1 MTHYPQIAAQL
12 FNRPL
17 LAHRGALEQY
27 ARAMAPRIF
36 GGPVSFGGEWQ
47 AGIVGEPI
55 RDAVDWEG
63 NPTYT
68 GPRMI
73 GKTGVAVIEAEGAL
87 VPKGKW
93 IGAMCDATSYEGIH
107 AQVSD
112 CRANKDVRGVIL
124 EVDSFGGAVAGA
136 FSCADAIH
144 QLAQEKPVLAILTE
158 HACSAAYLLAS
169 AATGGVIPKTGLA
182 GSVGVIMLHV
192 DYSKALDKA
201 GVKITP
207 IFSGARKNDYSP
219 YEELGEDVYTKA
231 AAEADTVRDMFIEA
245 VARYRKGRINADALR
260 KTEAETFMGA
270 DAVKM
275 GLIDEVGDPIVAAN
289 TFITEIGRK
298 AA

>member
-17 LAHRGALEQY
+17 LAHRGTLEQY

-36 GGPVSFGGEWQ
+36 GGPVTFGGEWQ
-47 AGIVGEPI
+47 AGLVGEPI
-55 RDAVDWEG
+55 RNEVDWEG

-112 CRANKDVRGVIL
+112 CRASKDIRGVIL

-144 QLAQEKPVLAILTE
+144 QLAQEKPVLAVLTE

-169 AATGGVIPKTGLA
+169 AATGSVIPKTGLA

-201 GVKITP
+201 GVNITP

-219 YEELGEDVYTKA
+219 YEALGEDVYKKA
-231 AAEADTVRDMFIEA
+231 VAEADTVRDMFVEA
-245 VARYRKGRINADALR
+245 VARYRNGRVTADALR
-260 KTEAETFMGA
+260 NTEAETFMGA

-275 GLIDEVGDPIVAAN
+275 GLIDEVGDPILAAN
-289 TFITEIGRK
+289 TFIAEIGRQ

>member
-17 LAHRGALEQY
+17 LAHRGTLEQY

-36 GGPVSFGGEWQ
+36 GGPVTFGGEWQ
-47 AGIVGEPI
+47 AGLVGEPI
-55 RDAVDWEG
+55 RNEVDWEG

-112 CRANKDVRGVIL
+112 CRASKDIRGVIL

-144 QLAQEKPVLAILTE
+144 QLAQEKPVLAVLTE

-169 AATGGVIPKTGLA
+169 AATGSVIPKTGLA

-201 GVKITP
+201 GVNITP

-219 YEELGEDVYTKA
+219 YEALGEDVYKKA
-231 AAEADTVRDMFIEA
+231 VAEADTVRDMFVEA
-245 VARYRKGRINADALR
+245 VARYRNGRVTAHALR
-260 KTEAETFMGA
+260 NTEAETFMGA

-275 GLIDEVGDPIVAAN
+275 GLIDEVGDPILAAN
-289 TFITEIGRK
+289 TFIAEIGRQ